1 MGQPLHPPVSL
12 PAPLSP
18 SPPGTDPRP
27 HSLTHSF
34 ISPPRLS
41 PRPLPCDWLRRLHIV
56 RSPPPASGAH
66 PGRTWSGCAGA
77 ESPSSG
83 AAPRQGAPP
92 LPPPAPS
99 APGPA
104 MAARGR
110 GRGQMTFNVEAVGI
124 GKGDALPPPTLQP
137 SPLFPPLEH
146 RAAPLPGG
154 EEGEYMLALKQE
166 LRGAMK
172 NLPYFVKP
180 GAPRRDWRRL
190 PRELKIRVRRLRKG
204 RAAILIPKSKQRV
217 VLDKE
222 EAIKKL
228 ESLEKKEEEVTSEEE
243 EEKEEEEEG
252 KEEEEEE
259 YDEEEHEEETD
270 YIMSYFDNGEDFGG
284 DSDDNM
290 DEAVY

>member
-1 MGQPLHPPVSL
+1 MGHGDWGDHGVGGPNTERLRGSQHSEVWGSQHSEGGLGATEQQHGGPWGSKATVLGGLRCHRAGALGAMGQPLHPPVSL

-41 PRPLPCDWLRRLHIV
+41 PRPLPVIGSAACTSCAPRPLRAARIPDARGAAAQARNLPARGLPPDQGLPRYRLP
-56 RSPPPASGAH
+56 SPAPPA
-66 PGRTWSGCAGA
+66 
-77 ESPSSG
+77 
-83 AAPRQGAPP
+83 
-92 LPPPAPS
+92 
-99 APGPA
+99 PA

-124 GKGDALPPPTLQP
+124 GKGDALPPPHAPAL
-137 SPLFPPLEH
+137 PPV
-146 RAAPLPGG
+146 PGT
-154 EEGEYMLALKQE
+154 
-166 LRGAMK
+166 
-172 NLPYFVKP
+172 
-180 GAPRRDWRRL
+180 
-190 PRELKIRVRRLRKG
+190 
-204 RAAILIPKSKQRV
+204 AILIPKSKQRV

-228 ESLEKKEEEVTSEEE
+228 
-243 EEKEEEEEG
+243 
-252 KEEEEEE
+252 
-259 YDEEEHEEETD
+259 EETD